1 MGIALDAETENFAR
15 RLATLRGE
23 TVEQAVKIAVQA
35 ELARTEP
42 QQSGVLPPAR
52 QASVDKMMSIVTSLP
67 RLPFGDEEDPTAFL
81 YDDLGLP
88 H

>member
-23 TVEQAVKIAVQA
+23 TVEQAVKMAVQA

-42 QQSGVLPPAR
+42 LHSSPPSPAR

-67 RLPFGDEEDPTAFL
+67 KIPFRDDEDPTVFL
-81 YDDLGLP
+81 YDDRGLP
-88 H
+88 C

>member
-42 QQSGVLPPAR
+42 QQSSALPSAR

-67 RLPFGDEEDPTAFL
+67 RLPFRDDEDPTAFL